1 MSGSVSPE
9 YIMHSAHLQRSLN
22 RMAMQIS
29 EDLKNEKSV
38 AILGIN
44 TRGFHVA
51 QCISQLLNRALN
63 VDVPCYPLA
72 VKSDQQSISEEI
84 FQNLKNTKYI
94 LLVDDVLFSGSTM
107 IKALRSILNIIE
119 PPTIRVAVVIDR
131 GHRRFP
137 IQPDFVG
144 LVSPTKFKEH
154 VELVFDEENNPK
166 SVILTER

>member
-1 MSGSVSPE
+1 MS
-9 YIMHSAHLQRSLN
+9 
-22 RMAMQIS
+22 MQIS

-38 AILGIN
+38 AILGIDS
-44 TRGFHVA
+44 RGFHVA
-51 QCISQLLNRALN
+51 QSIAQLLKKALK
-63 VDVPCYPLA
+63 VDVPCYPIA
-72 VKSDQQSISEEI
+72 VKSGMEPISDEI
-84 FQNLKNTKYI
+84 IQNLKSTNYI

-154 VELVFDEENNPK
+154 VELVFDGDYNPQ
-166 SVILTER
+166 SVILTEL

>member
-1 MSGSVSPE
+1 MS
-9 YIMHSAHLQRSLN
+9 
-22 RMAMQIS
+22 MQIS

-38 AILGIN
+38 AILGIDS
-44 TRGFHVA
+44 RGFHVA
-51 QCISQLLNRALN
+51 QSIAQLLDKALK
-63 VDVPCYPLA
+63 VGVPCYPLS
-72 VKSDQQSISEEI
+72 VKSGLEPISDEIIQQ
-84 FQNLKNTKYI
+84 LKSTNYI

-107 IKALRSILNIIE
+107 IKALSSILNIIE

-154 VELVFDEENNPK
+154 VELVFDGDNNPQ
-166 SVILTER
+166 SVILTEL